1 MRRLALA
8 FLFTLAAANLPA
20 QQGLFWDT
28 PQPAPPKQT
37 SRGGS
42 ATGQL
47 ETLTGQSIDRSKP
60 DTTFRAP
67 QAPAPKPKPSARAKA
82 NKEMATMLGG
92 LLGDL
97 LVQSLLAPGPSGP
110 SAADLARQEAARQE
124 ALRQEQARNQAWANA
139 YSARMNAMISQQ
151 RQQRSAQDQAGLE
164 GLRSALSDGWDS
176 GKGSPTNSLAAALSD
191 PVAMAV
197 DLRGSENLTPS
208 LLREADG
215 TRRTTP
221 VTPDQLLQ
229 RKADAQA
236 RLKAMMAENQDLR
249 VLGERLYQL
258 EADLEQLK
266 RQATSLGSEG
276 RAIQQEMDYWGW
288 RVEQATQNCM
298 ERGASLLT
306 GTLVPAGVK
315 GGFKRLEKN
324 PKLMGETLQ
333 SFKNLNEFVEFTTN
347 LGDRYDAAG
356 QTLDWLQAKRNL
368 IKDVDF
374 IASNIQHATGR
385 MEPVSKAWE
394 LGKTLVGTSVDLAA
408 ELDGWG
414 AQLERAGDI
423 PLNRQKMDKVSR
435 QIKVVMGNLQG
446 SRAEIATRLGVRPE
460 DLVPAGPAR
469 GLGSLVPPI

>member
-1 MRRLALA
+1 MRPLAIALLLP
-8 FLFTLAAANLPA
+8 FMAASLPA

-28 PQPAPPKQT
+28 PLPKPPQK
-37 SRGGS
+37 SGKGS
-42 ATGQL
+42 SAIGQL
-47 ETLTGQSIDRSKP
+47 EDMTGQSIDRGKP
-60 DTTFRAP
+60 DTTFRGP

-82 NKEMATMLGG
+82 NAEMATMLGG

-97 LVQSLLAPGPSGP
+97 LVQSLLAPSPTGPT
-110 SAADLARQEAARQE
+110 AADLARQEAQRQE
-124 ALRQEQARNQAWANA
+124 ALRQEQARDQAWANA
-139 YSARMNAMISQQ
+139 YSSRMNALISQQ

-176 GKGSPTNSLAAALSD
+176 GRGNPSNSLAAALSD
-191 PVAMAV
+191 PVPVAV
-197 DLRGSENLTPS
+197 DLRGSVTGMPS

-221 VTPDQLLQ
+221 VTADELLQ
-229 RKADAQA
+229 RKAAAQA

-249 VLGERLYQL
+249 VLAERFYQL
-258 EADLEQLK
+258 EAELEQLK

-306 GTLVPAGVK
+306 GTLAPAGVK
-315 GGFKRLEKN
+315 AGFKRLEKN

-333 SFKNLNEFVEFTTN
+333 SVKNLNSFLEFSTN

-374 IASNIQHATGR
+374 IASNLQYATGR
-385 MEPVSKAWE
+385 MDPVSKAWE

-423 PLNRQKMDKVSR
+423 PLNRQKVDQVGR
-435 QIKVVMGNLQG
+435 RIKVVMENLQG
-446 SRAEIATRLGVRPE
+446 SRAEIAARLGVRSE
-460 DLVPAGPAR
+460 DLIPAAPAR